1 MRAPDPDLSSHQ
13 EPAPGQPT
21 PSGDTQPKWRRV
33 LAGLWTYRWFV
44 LATVVVVGLGAWQA
58 ARILVG
64 PAIVVDRVQR
74 GDLVRTVVASG
85 HVETP
90 FRVEIGAQITGMA
103 ADVLV
108 AEGQHVTRGQPLVVL
123 QRQELE
129 AAFVQAQGAVAQA
142 EARLRQLKEL
152 TLPLARENLAQAQ
165 ATLRNVQAT
174 FDRTSELAR
183 HGNTTRAALDDAQ
196 RALDVARTQVNA
208 AQYQV
213 FTASP
218 GGSDDVMAQTQL
230 DQARATLDAAR
241 SRLDYA
247 TITSP
252 RDGVLIARNVER
264 GTIVQPGRALLVLA
278 PAGDV
283 QLVLQIDERNLGLI
297 ALGQQAL
304 ASADAYPDQSFP
316 ATVTYINPGVD
327 ITRASVEVKLT
338 VPAPPAYLR
347 QDMTVSVDIE
357 VARRAATLVLPQRAV
372 HDILSGHPWVMGIRD
387 GRAYRQPVRLG
398 LRGNNR
404 IEIVDGARD
413 GDLVVPANSGLLTGQ
428 RLRPVLP

>member
-1 MRAPDPDLSSHQ
+1 
-13 EPAPGQPT
+13 
-21 PSGDTQPKWRRV
+21 
-33 LAGLWTYRWFV
+33 
-44 LATVVVVGLGAWQA
+44 
-58 ARILVG
+58 
-64 PAIVVDRVQR
+64 
-74 GDLVRTVVASG
+74 
-85 HVETP
+85 
-90 FRVEIGAQITGMA
+90 
-103 ADVLV
+103 
-108 AEGQHVTRGQPLVVL
+108 
-123 QRQELE
+123 
-129 AAFVQAQGAVAQA
+129 
-142 EARLRQLKEL
+142 
-152 TLPLARENLAQAQ
+152 
-165 ATLRNVQAT
+165 
-174 FDRTSELAR
+174 
-183 HGNTTRAALDDAQ
+183 
-196 RALDVARTQVNA
+196 
-208 AQYQV
+208 
-213 FTASP
+213 
-218 GGSDDVMAQTQL
+218 
-230 DQARATLDAAR
+230 
-241 SRLDYA
+241 
-247 TITSP
+247 
-252 RDGVLIARNVER
+252 VLIARNVER

-357 VARRAATLVLPQRAV
+357 VARRAATLAVPQRAV

-404 IEIVDGARD
+404 IEILDGARD